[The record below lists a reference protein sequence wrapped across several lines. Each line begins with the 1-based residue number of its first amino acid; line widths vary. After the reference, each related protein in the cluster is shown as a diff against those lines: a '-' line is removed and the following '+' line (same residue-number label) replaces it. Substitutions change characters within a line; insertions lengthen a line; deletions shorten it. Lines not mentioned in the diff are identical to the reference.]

1 MIIHIY
7 VAPIHHYR
15 LTRSVPFTMTSR
27 RVALHQTSLL
37 CRSLNSTSPTLRQ
50 WPRYI
55 NTSGRD
61 DVAGRGRRGTGMFFV
76 GVFLAFMAG
85 GAIVAYPSLIQPS
98 SKPREATI
106 EYEKARPVAESKEDN
121 RDIISSQHLQVKK
134 SWEHPGVYAWGAN
147 TGGVAAPGSTDQY
160 VKTPRRIPYFDGQ
173 LLRDIKL
180 DREFGAAVTE
190 KGDLVQWGAA
200 FSKDQKP
207 TETLTGK
214 NLIKI
219 EISRD
224 RIIALGKNGIVY
236 SLPVAKSDQ
245 TTGEKSHL
253 SSRLSFW
260 SRPETI
266 NYRQL
271 KPRNLQ
277 WDERFVDISS
287 GLDHA
292 LLLTSRGR
300 VFSAASST
308 SNFPSLGQMGIPGL
322 TWATRPKGPY
332 DELHEI
338 LGLKGFNIGRVAA
351 GDYHSLALDHDGR
364 VFVFGDN
371 TSGQLGFEVE
381 PQIPYADGP
390 VPLPFNKIYSGSG
403 RQPRVTSIAAGG
415 ANSFFTVDAKRVAGL
430 REDADSIKDLGRI
443 TADTWACG
451 SGICGSL
458 GTGKWTHVSL
468 GPTKIKP
475 LSGLYEWDENTN
487 SVVPIRLARL
497 SAGSSHAAA
506 VMSNVTSVNITNS
519 NTDNETNWGA
529 DIVLWGGNEHYQLG
543 TGKRNNIPMPT
554 YIEPLDG
561 GEGDIAKG
569 RKGEHHRFQITPR
582 KTVRLGEGGKGR
594 KVSVEQR
601 VECGRFV
608 TAVYSG
614 T

>member
-1 MIIHIY
+1 M
-7 VAPIHHYR
+7 A
-15 LTRSVPFTMTSR
+15 SR
-27 RVALHQTSLL
+27 QVSLRHASL
-37 CRSLNSTSPTLRQ
+37 ICRPLNPMRPALRQ
-50 WPRYI
+50 WPRFI
-55 NTSGRD
+55 NTSKTDYAARRRSRD
-61 DVAGRGRRGTGMFFV
+61 AQKSFNWKSFALFIALATGGSVA
-76 GVFLAFMAG
+76 VFAFRDQS
-85 GAIVAYPSLIQPS
+85 P

-106 EYEKARPVAESKEDN
+106 EYEKARPIPESKEDN

-147 TGGVAAPGSTDQY
+147 SGGVAAPDSTDQS

-180 DREFGAAVTE
+180 DRDFGAALTE
-190 KGDLVQWGAA
+190 NGDLVQWGAA
-200 FSKDQKP
+200 FSKDRKP
-207 TETLTGK
+207 TKTLKGK
-214 NLIKI
+214 DLIKI

-224 RIIALGKNGIVY
+224 RIIALRRGGDVY
-236 SLPVAKSDQ
+236 SVPVAESDQ
-245 TTGEKSHL
+245 TIGAKSQQ
-253 SSRLSFW
+253 SSWLSFW
-260 SRPETI
+260 SRPEKI
-266 NYRQL
+266 HYRQL
-271 KPRNLQ
+271 KPQNLG
-277 WDERFVDISS
+277 WDERIIDISS

-292 LLLTSRGR
+292 LLLTSKGR
-300 VFSAASST
+300 VFSSASST

-322 TWATRPKGPY
+322 SWATRPKGAY
-332 DELHEI
+332 DEPQEI
-338 LGLKGFNIGRVAA
+338 LGLKGFKITKVAT
-351 GDYHSLALDHDGR
+351 GDSHSLALDTDGR

-381 PQIPYADGP
+381 PQIPFVDAP

-403 RQPRVTSIAAGG
+403 RKPQVTSISAGG
-415 ANSFFTVDAKRVAGL
+415 ANSFFTVDAKRIAGL
-430 REDADSIKDLGRI
+430 GEDPESIKDLGRI

-451 SGICGSL
+451 SGIWGSL

-487 SVVPIRLARL
+487 SSIPIRLARL

-506 VMSNVTSVNITNS
+506 VMDNVTSVNISNS

-529 DIVLWGGNEHYQLG
+529 DVVFWGGNEHYQLG
-543 TGKRNNIPMPT
+543 TGKRNNIPTPT

-561 GEGDIAKG
+561 GEGDAAKG

-582 KTVRLGEGGKGR
+582 TTVRLGEGGKGR
-594 KVSVEQR
+594 KISVEQR